1 MDLQISSL
9 VSYLMKISAF
19 LVYAICFL
27 EAVLDKQ
34 CLDECVGKDQNVLGD
49 LIVKQSW
56 SFKWSLDSLYV
67 FGQTQSWLYTPI
79 SIKVPL
85 VNYVS

>member
-67 FGQTQSWLYTPI
+67 LGRHRVGCIHLFQLRF
-79 SIKVPL
+79 L
-85 VNYVS
+85 R